1 MTLDKHT
8 IQGISQISSKTLPVA
23 DFEQLMLD
31 ADYTR
36 IGSAPAKGSRIKFW
50 WSHQTFP
57 RVESIYSS
65 DLKTAITAYHV

>member
-8 IQGISQISSKTLPVA
+8 IQGISPISSKTLPVA
-23 DFEQLMLD
+23 EFEQLMLD
-31 ADYTR
+31 AGYTR
-36 IGSAPAKGSRIKFW
+36 IGSDPAKGSRIKFW

-65 DLKTAITAYHV
+65 DQKTAITAYHV